1 MIRCTHCGPP
11 CRNNGFGV
19 RSATISVFVVPQFG
33 VRAAGDGGRPE
44 YTPAA
49 ARPRIAARGGRDLV
63 VDSGQNRPVPI
74 NSDKTHLWKA
84 DIAKSVDMYN
94 EWFMTFAPSAFRE
107 TRIKVTKAV
116 EATLIATKN
125 ITDVKVAVLRAH
137 PGSLPTLRMSTCP
150 PIAVDRLIG
159 LAGVSANLVKS
170 MEAGRLPT
178 RMAEPRIDSDLTR
191 IGDIIERMADP
202 DIFVW
207 LGRRGT
213 PTMEEVHRAATIVAD
228 RLCGS
233 VANPIIRNAQE
244 KRQIAAIT
252 EWLVRRGYKHIPIGE
267 GTKFQTMPPGTFSF
281 RLNVPV
287 KLVGGRTTI
296 NVPIDAV
303 IKPKTAKLKDFPLFF
318 EAKSAGDFTN
328 TNKRRKE
335 EAMKVAQ
342 LRSNYGKK
350 INFNLFLCGYFD
362 GGYLGYEASEG
373 IDWVWEHRIDDFKK
387 FGV

>member
-1 MIRCTHCGPP
+1 M
-11 CRNNGFGV
+11 
-19 RSATISVFVVPQFG
+19 
-33 VRAAGDGGRPE
+33 
-44 YTPAA
+44 
-49 ARPRIAARGGRDLV
+49 
-63 VDSGQNRPVPI
+63 PI

-94 EWFMTFAPSAFRE
+94 QWFMTFAPQAFRE
-107 TRIKVTKAV
+107 TRVRVTKAV

-125 ITDVKVAVLRAH
+125 LTDVTVAVLRAH
-137 PGSLPTLRMSTCP
+137 PSSVQTLRMSTCP

-159 LAGVSANLVKS
+159 LAGVSPNLVKI
-170 MEAGRLPT
+170 MEAGKLPS
-178 RMAEPRIDSDLTR
+178 RIDESRIDADLGR
-191 IGDIIERMADP
+191 IGSIIEKMADP

-207 LGRRGT
+207 IGRRRP
-213 PTMEEVHRAATIVAD
+213 PTAEEVHRAATIVAD

-244 KRQIAAIT
+244 KRQIAALT
-252 EWLVRRGYKHIPIGE
+252 TWLERRGYRHIPIGE
-267 GTKFQTMPPGTFSF
+267 GTKFETMAPGTFSF

-287 KLVGGRTTI
+287 RLSGGRQTI

-303 IKPKTAKLKDFPLFF
+303 IKPKTAKIKDFPLFF

-335 EAMKVAQ
+335 EAIKVTQ
-342 LRSNYGKK
+342 LRATYGRR
-350 INFNLFLCGYFD
+350 IRFNLFLCGYFD

-373 IDWVWEHRIDDFKK
+373 IDWVWEHRIDDLKK